1 MTTIIL
7 AIVIGA
13 AFGFVLDRIGATN
26 PGYIISMLRLGNLH
40 LMKTILLAI
49 GVSSLLMFTGLMV
62 GLIDPGHLDIK
73 TAYQEKPQQIWF
85 STLGV
90 NPLTTERTSLERE
103 RSSHHKPIMPSVM
116 HTIRRGHKDGA
127 AITLFF

>member
-13 AFGFVLDRIGATN
+13 AFGFALDRVGATN

-49 GVSSLLMFTGLMV
+49 GVC
-62 GLIDPGHLDIK
+62 
-73 TAYQEKPQQIWF
+73 
-85 STLGV
+85 LGGV
-90 NPLTTERTSLERE
+90 CLQ
-103 RSSHHKPIMPSVM
+103 
-116 HTIRRGHKDGA
+116 A
-127 AITLFF
+127 C